1 MAEKLSQHEI
11 DALLGGTG
19 DALAAANV
27 GYSVGSD
34 VQLYDFRRPR
44 HVSKERLR
52 TLEAMYERLTKSL
65 EAWLIGRVRR
75 QIELK
80 LQSVEQ
86 FTFGEFTLS
95 LPTPCASYG
104 FDIVNVPGQKGV
116 IDIGHEFAYFLVDRF
131 FGGSDNPALMQRAMT
146 PIERLAVRLVV
157 ERISGLLAEIWQD
170 FVELDLAI
178 TTFESFPEMVQ
189 GTGREDPVLVA
200 NIEVAF
206 GNLTSLLVLSLPL
219 SVLDKFFSST
229 DQNRVKE
236 MTGSESERR
245 HTREVAESQLR
256 ATNVAVS
263 ARLPLF
269 RVPMRQLLGLP
280 IGSVIATGIPTDSPL
295 EIHVGGQP
303 RYRAAAGRVGKKLAV
318 RLLDAPELP
327 ATTR

>member
-11 DALLGGTG
+11 DALLGGAG
-19 DALAAANV
+19 DNDASTASYTTAM
-27 GYSVGSD
+27 D

-157 ERISGLLAEIWQD
+157 ERIAGLLAEIWQD

-206 GNLTSLLVLSLPL
+206 GTMSSLLVLCLPL

-236 MTGSESERR
+236 MTGSETERR
-245 HTREVAESQLR
+245 HTREVAETQLR
-256 ATNVAVS
+256 ATKVAVS
-263 ARLPLF
+263 ARLPQF
-269 RVPMRQLLGLP
+269 QVPMRALLGLP
-280 IGSVIATGIPTDSPL
+280 IGSVIATGIQTDSPL

-303 RYRAAAGRVGKKLAV
+303 RYRAAAGRIGKKLAV
-318 RLLDAPELP
+318 RLLDAPDLP
-327 ATTR
+327 ISAR